1 MSEHQAIL
9 DILADTLHEQRG
21 VRQAIT
27 SLAEAIANAGAGT
40 VPDRNVK
47 VKPHATAGSE
57 PSEITQEA
65 ATTDM
70 FTAEIT
76 YAAVAERITALAK
89 TDRPRVKAALDK
101 FGAKNGAS
109 LKAEQYA
116 DFLEL
121 LT

>member
-47 VKPHATAGSE
+47 C
-57 PSEITQEA
+57 
-65 ATTDM
+65 
-70 FTAEIT
+70 
-76 YAAVAERITALAK
+76 
-89 TDRPRVKAALDK
+89 
-101 FGAKNGAS
+101 
-109 LKAEQYA
+109 
-116 DFLEL
+116 
-121 LT
+121 